1 MLFTREVS
9 KAIGKKS
16 TWVTNEKQRRVH
28 QVKTLAAKLDNLSL
42 NPRIYMVE
50 REKRFYTHTPWH
62 MFPCSPLHTSNSLKG
77 ENKWAF

>member
-42 NPRIYMVE
+42 NPG
-50 REKRFYTHTPWH
+50 TH
-62 MFPCSPLHTSNSLKG
+62 MALRR
-77 ENKWAF
+77 